1 MSDRQPPSQSEQG
14 TALIAALLLVALMA
28 AVAVQLMDVTR
39 FAAFRTAQIDQR
51 TQAVWMA
58 RGARDLAEAAFLN
71 AGEPGR
77 EVMRPN
83 ELWLAGPVVFP
94 IENGQVVGEIH
105 DRNNCLN
112 INALVAIEQNERDTQ
127 DGETGESD
135 VQRLREAFLRVSTE
149 IGAPAAE
156 AEALLA
162 QITDW
167 IDADQS
173 TEPGGAEDRTYAAY
187 APPYRAAN
195 QPFVELEEL
204 RALPVMTPPLYD
216 LYQPWL
222 CVLPVTDQPPLNM
235 NTLSLDQGPLLA
247 ALLDADLNPRD
258 AETLLFRR
266 PPAGYDSLDEVWSDP
281 LIAELEL
288 TDAEKTRLAL
298 RSQWF
303 EVEVSVR
310 LAETRFQMTE
320 LAQLSEGGNL
330 RRRSQR
336 FGAF

>member
-1 MSDRQPPSQSEQG
+1 MRARETDRKKEQG

-71 AGEPGR
+71 AGAPGR
-77 EVMRPN
+77 EVMRTN
-83 ELWLAGPVVFP
+83 EVWLAGPVVFP
-94 IENGQVVGEIH
+94 LENGQVVGAIQ

-112 INALVAIEQNERDTQ
+112 INALVEPDADSG
-127 DGETGESD
+127 DPLESEALTSD
-135 VQRLREAFLRVSTE
+135 AQGLRQAFLRLSSE
-149 IGAPAAE
+149 IGAPASE

-167 IDADQS
+167 MDTDVSA
-173 TEPGGAEDRTYAAY
+173 EPGGAEDRTYAAY
-187 APPYRAAN
+187 SPPYRAAN

-204 RALPVMTPPLYD
+204 RALPVMTTALYD
-216 LYQPWL
+216 LYRPWL
-222 CVLPVTDQPPLNM
+222 CVLPMAEQPPLNI
-235 NTLSLDQGPLLA
+235 NTLSLDQSRLLS
-247 ALLDADLNPRD
+247 ALLHEELDPSD
-258 AETLLFRR
+258 AETVLFRR
-266 PPAGYDSLDEVWSDP
+266 PPAGYDTLEEVWADP
-281 LIAELEL
+281 LIAALEL

-298 RSQWF
+298 RSRWF
-303 EVEVSVR
+303 EMEVSVR

-320 LAQLSEGGNL
+320 LAELNEGGDL

>member
-1 MSDRQPPSQSEQG
+1 MSERQSERG

-71 AGEPGR
+71 AGTPGR
-77 EVMRPN
+77 AVMRSD

-94 IENGQVVGEIH
+94 LENGQVVGEIQ

-112 INALVAIEQNERDTQ
+112 INALVDQ
-127 DGETGESD
+127 DADGDDPLDSDARTAD
-135 VQRLREAFLRVSTE
+135 VQWRRQAFLTLSLE
-149 IGAPAAE
+149 IGVPAGE

-173 TEPGGAEDRTYAAY
+173 AEPGGAEDRTYGAY

-195 QPFVELEEL
+195 QRFTELEEL
-204 RALPVMTPPLYD
+204 RALPVMTPPLYAV
-216 LYQPWL
+216 YQPYL
-222 CVLPVTDQPPLNM
+222 CVLPLAEQPALNI
-235 NTLSLDQGPLLA
+235 NTLALDQSVLLS
-247 ALLDADLNPRD
+247 ALLHEELDPAD

-266 PPAGYDSLDEVWSDP
+266 PPAGYESLEEVWADP
-281 LIAELEL
+281 LLAPLEL
-288 TDAEKTRLAL
+288 SDAEKTRLTL
-298 RSQWF
+298 RSRWF
-303 EVEVSVR
+303 EMEVSVR
-310 LAETRFQMTE
+310 LAETRFHMTE
-320 LAQLSEGGNL
+320 LAELNEGGDL